1 MSSDLLSIARSGAMA
16 ARIALDVTAQNIA
29 NASSAGYVRRSVS
42 LTEVTGSGGFGRAND
57 VSLSG
62 VRLDRVIRNVDQFRQ
77 AEVRRT
83 GSDAARAGAELN
95 ALENIETA
103 VEQSGLYPAIIGF
116 DTALQRL
123 STDPVD
129 PSLRSAALEA
139 ARTLAGT
146 FNLAANGLEASSTL
160 QRFEAQDEVNQVND
174 IATELGRINLRLSRA
189 GIDSSDQAAL
199 LDQRD
204 LLLDRLSGFSD
215 ISTEIAADQSVTVRL
230 GGAAGPQLV
239 SGGAVQPLAM
249 ATASD
254 GTISFTLS
262 GGPVALSGGALAGR
276 ASALTTAAAT
286 RTTLDG
292 LADSLISAANAAQAS
307 GAALDGTPGGPMF
320 SGSGAGGI
328 SMALTLGAGLATAPA
343 GSAAGSRDQSNLA
356 ALRGALSGA
365 DLAGGT
371 DALLFSI
378 SSTVASRRTTSEAL
392 DVIAGSARV
401 ALSTQAG
408 VDLDAEAVNLI
419 RFQQAFQANGKA
431 MQVAATLFDTL
442 LAIR

>member
-42 LTEVTGSGGFGRAND
+42 LAEVTSSGGFGRSND

-77 AEVRRT
+77 NEVRRT
-83 GSDAARAGAELN
+83 DSDAARAGTELN

-146 FNLAANGLEASSTL
+146 FNLAASGLEASSTL
-160 QRFEAQDEVNQVND
+160 QRFEAQDEINQVND
-174 IATELGRINLRLSRA
+174 IASELGLVNLRLSRA

-204 LLLDRLSGFSD
+204 LLLDRLAGFSD
-215 ISTEIAADQSVTVRL
+215 ITTEIAPDQSVTVRL
-230 GGAAGPQLV
+230 GGSTGPQLV
-239 SGGAVQPLAM
+239 SGGTTQPLAM
-249 ATASD
+249 TTAGD
-254 GTISFTLS
+254 GTISFTLGAGSVAPS
-262 GGPVALSGGALAGR
+262 GGSLAGR

-292 LADSLISAANAAQAS
+292 LANSLISAANAAQAS
-307 GAALDGTPGGPMF
+307 GAALDGVARPAAVWRQRRKRNQRGTELPVPGLRLRQRVQRRAAVTSPT
-320 SGSGAGGI
+320 S
-328 SMALTLGAGLATAPA
+328 ALCAVRCRVLTW
-343 GSAAGSRDQSNLA
+343 LA
-356 ALRGALSGA
+356 AQTRCCFPFPAPSP
-365 DLAGGT
+365 
-371 DALLFSI
+371 
-378 SSTVASRRTTSEAL
+378 
-392 DVIAGSARV
+392 
-401 ALSTQAG
+401 
-408 VDLDAEAVNLI
+408 
-419 RFQQAFQANGKA
+419 
-431 MQVAATLFDTL
+431 AAAPPAKPWT
-442 LAIR
+442 

>member
-42 LTEVTGSGGFGRAND
+42 LAEVTSSGGFGRSND

-62 VRLDRVIRNVDQFRQ
+62 VRLDRVVRNVDQFRQ

-123 STDPVD
+123 STDPID

-146 FNLAANGLEASSTL
+146 FNLAASGLEASSTL

-174 IATELGRINLRLSRA
+174 IASELGLVNLRLSRA

-215 ISTEIAADQSVTVRL
+215 ITTEIAPDQSVSVRL
-230 GGAAGPQLV
+230 GGSTGPQLV
-239 SGGAVQPLAM
+239 SGGTTQPLAM
-249 ATASD
+249 STAGD
-254 GTISFTLS
+254 GTISFTLG

-276 ASALTTAAAT
+276 ASALSTAAAT

-292 LADSLISAANAAQAS
+292 LANSLISTANAAQAS
-307 GAALDGTPGGPMF
+307 GAALDGTAGQPLF

-328 SMALTLGAGLATAPA
+328 SLALTSGAGLATAPA

-356 ALRGALSGA
+356 TLRGALSGA
-365 DLAGGT
+365 DLAGGA

-401 ALSTQAG
+401 ALSAQAG

>member
-42 LTEVTGSGGFGRAND
+42 LAEVTSSGGFGRSND

-77 AEVRRT
+77 AEARRT
-83 GSDAARAGAELN
+83 GSDAARAGAELT

-160 QRFEAQDEVNQVND
+160 QRFEAQDQVNQVNG
-174 IATELGRINLRLSRA
+174 IATELGQINLRLSRA
-189 GIDSSDQAAL
+189 GTDSSDQAAL

-204 LLLDRLSGFSD
+204 LLLDRLSGMSD
-215 ISTEIAADQSVTVRL
+215 IATEIAADQSVTVRL
-230 GGAAGPQLV
+230 GGVAGPQLV
-239 SGGAVQPLAM
+239 SGGTTQPLAM
-249 ATASD
+249 TTAGD

-262 GGPVALSGGALAGR
+262 GGPVTLSGGALAGR

-292 LADSLISAANAAQAS
+292 LANSLISTANAAQGN
-307 GAALDGTPGGPMF
+307 GAALDGSTGQPLF
-320 SGSGAGGI
+320 SGSGASGI
-328 SMALTLGAGLATAPA
+328 SIALTSGAGLATVPA
-343 GSAAGSRDQSNLA
+343 GAAAGSRDQSNLA

-365 DLAGGT
+365 DLAGGA

-401 ALSTQAG
+401 ALSAQAG
-408 VDLDAEAVNLI
+408 VDLDAEAVNLM

>member
-42 LTEVTGSGGFGRAND
+42 LTEVTASGGFGRAND

-62 VRLDRVIRNVDQFRQ
+62 VRLDRVVRNADQFRQ

-95 ALENIETA
+95 GLENIETA

-146 FNLAANGLEASSTL
+146 FNLAASGLEASSTL
-160 QRFEAQDEVNQVND
+160 QRFEAQDEINQVND
-174 IATELGRINLRLSRA
+174 IASELGLVNLRLSRA

-204 LLLDRLSGFSD
+204 LLLDRLAGFSD
-215 ISTEIAADQSVTVRL
+215 ITTEIAPDQSVNVRL
-230 GGAAGPQLV
+230 GGSTGPQLV
-239 SGGAVQPLAM
+239 SGGTTQPLAM
-249 ATASD
+249 TTAGD
-254 GTISFTLS
+254 GTIGFTL
-262 GGPVALSGGALAGR
+262 GAGPVAPSGGSLAGR

-307 GAALDGTPGGPMF
+307 GAALDGSPGQPLFG
-320 SGSGAGGI
+320 GSGASGI
-328 SMALTLGAGLATAPA
+328 SLALAAGAGLATAPA
-343 GSAAGSRDQSNLA
+343 GSAAGSRDQSNLG
-356 ALRGALSGA
+356 ALRSALSGA
-365 DLAGGT
+365 DLAGGA

-401 ALSTQAG
+401 ALSAQAG
-408 VDLDAEAVNLI
+408 VDFDAEAVNLI